1 MENALTELKAELN
14 GTTTEAPPTAPEVKS
29 DAESEEDKKDPRYIA
44 VTMTPELLKAIR
56 DNAGTKPLGTY
67 LQGMIAEQLGVKLP
81 VPQRTR
87 TRYDN
92 EEDKKAA
99 QEKAL
104 KQRQLLIKALQA
116 SHRARMALAEGKAIN
131 NKDIE
136 TLKLAKDAAIPG
148 IEYDVIE
155 GK

>member
-1 MENALTELKAELN
+1 MENALTEVKAELN
-14 GTTTEAPPTAPEVKS
+14 GTATEAPPSTPAVKS
-29 DAESEEDKKDPRYIA
+29 EAEAEEDKKDPRYIA

-56 DNAGTKPLGTY
+56 DNAGDKPLGTF

-99 QEKAL
+99 QEKA
-104 KQRQLLIKALQA
+104 KVQRQLLIKALQA
-116 SHRARMALAEGKAIN
+116 SHRARMAQAEGKAIN
-131 NKDIE
+131 AKDIE
-136 TLKLAKDAAIPG
+136 TLKAAKVANIPG
-148 IEYDVIE
+148 IDYDVIPA
-155 GK
+155 